1 MSGIRST
8 VLTLTGIAWLAVSLH
23 PKTMRDRRRGVLREW
38 RTARALKSKLKK
50 KRLARGRI
58 FGHGPNAAEVDLLV
72 ATPNAIHVVETKYR
86 QCRRIW
92 PHEGVTVNQL
102 GARHGGAERG
112 EPRPV
117 NTVCKE
123 RRRDRRSRWSRR
135 RRRPPPY
142 PSPTTGRRQTRTQTR
157 TASTTTT
164 ATKHTCEPHRRH
176 ATVNR

>member
-58 FGHGPNAAEVDLLV
+58 FGPNAAEVDLLV

-86 QCRRIW
+86 Q
-92 PHEGVTVNQL
+92 
-102 GARHGGAERG
+102 
-112 EPRPV
+112 
-117 NTVCKE
+117 
-123 RRRDRRSRWSRR
+123 
-135 RRRPPPY
+135 
-142 PSPTTGRRQTRTQTR
+142 
-157 TASTTTT
+157 
-164 ATKHTCEPHRRH
+164 
-176 ATVNR
+176 